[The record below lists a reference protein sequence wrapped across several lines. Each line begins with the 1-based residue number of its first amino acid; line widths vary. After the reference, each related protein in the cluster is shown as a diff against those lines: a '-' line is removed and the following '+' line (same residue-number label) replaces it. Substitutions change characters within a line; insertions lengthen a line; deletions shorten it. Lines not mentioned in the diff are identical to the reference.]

1 MSDVCG
7 HICFV
12 LFLVY
17 LCTCGTENGSKDEST
32 ILFVILF
39 VVLLS
44 LCSLFA
50 LLFSSLT
57 FLMHQ
62 YKTMNTQ
69 FSFIRI
75 DMAQHSPL
83 SNLHFYRCLPNR
95 HFKRVLVYYEL

>member
-1 MSDVCG
+1 MRDVRG

-17 LCTCGTENGSKDEST
+17 LCTCGAENGSKDV
-32 ILFVILF
+32 FVIPF

-44 LCSLFA
+44 LRSLFT

-69 FSFIRI
+69 FSFIHI
-75 DMAQHSPL
+75 DREQHSPL
-83 SNLHFYRCLPNR
+83 SNLHFYRCLANH